1 MRDLA
6 AAQER
11 SEQNH
16 MVRGVAEE
24 LREKIDEHLLAAL
37 TGSMRHTVAKRELH
51 DVEASLARAR
61 HTRTAA
67 HISDSLATLRDE
79 RTVEKRGRETAV
91 ATAQLAGALM
101 MRLGAGGDGGDGARA
116 KRHADIA
123 ATEVAFQVG
132 RRGSEGWEVARGG
145 ARDPIVVAVAGR
157 GGRFCRRCRRG
168 RRGRRLGRHGRRGRW
183 KNRVSNRGAGTPS
196 RPLVKNEARGGRRS
210 EKGRPCDDTTR
221 KDAGEAAGVG

>member
-16 MVRGVAEE
+16 MVRGVAAE

-61 HTRTAA
+61 HTRTVAR
-67 HISDSLATLRDE
+67 ISDSLATLCDE

-132 RRGSEGWEVARGG
+132 RRGSGGGDVARVGG
-145 ARDPIVVAVAGR
+145 ARATPSSSR
-157 GGRFCRRCRRG
+157 
-168 RRGRRLGRHGRRGRW
+168 RRL
-183 KNRVSNRGAGTPS
+183 
-196 RPLVKNEARGGRRS
+196 
-210 EKGRPCDDTTR
+210 
-221 KDAGEAAGVG
+221 